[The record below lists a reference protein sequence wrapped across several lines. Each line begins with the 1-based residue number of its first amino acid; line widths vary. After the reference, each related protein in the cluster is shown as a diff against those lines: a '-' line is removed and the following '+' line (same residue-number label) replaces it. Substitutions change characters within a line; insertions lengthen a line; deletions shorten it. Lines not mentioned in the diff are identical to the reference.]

1 MNAQTVPRTVD
12 KAGDDRVI
20 MSSFEVTSTQD
31 KGYTSSNAATGF
43 KTNEV
48 LLKIP
53 QAVTLVT
60 RDLIDDIGY
69 TESSD
74 VLQFAG
80 VSNFYRGESFAMRG
94 TRIGFTLIDDMPD
107 AVPYADNIN
116 IDSYT
121 VLRGPASTLYLNA
134 SLGGTVLSNT
144 KKPLSTPQY
153 IFSARANEDGLI
165 RGEFDLTGPMGQL
178 GSAKFAYR
186 LVGASQGG
194 DTYFKNQIDERFV
207 IHPSVQMSWNN
218 TVIRFAYDHQKLE
231 HIPNANNLITPAGKL
246 YTGAGRNEAYFVSGA
261 SETHERNGAR
271 LTVLQKL
278 ADGWDLKLTG
288 SNFSYERLGSNVF
301 PSGGV
306 NWVNQTMTYTARL
319 NDRGDDFRGG
329 LIDVNGKYRLLKL
342 PMQTALGGAYNEEGG
357 HSAIRATSTFGS
369 RTVPISNPRLDL
381 ITAPGRGAY
390 PLAANPGNRSV
401 TYRANGYIQQ
411 TVELLPNRLTA
422 IAGGTYSKIK
432 INSVN
437 NIATNPPAVVTQGDE
452 NLHRYGLVLNLTKD
466 LVLYGMESTTFS
478 PQNNRDINFNV
489 LPSQIGTGRELGVK
503 TAFLDGRISST
514 ISVFKL
520 ELSNQAFFAGVRPE
534 GTNFFQP
541 IGSTT
546 QRGFDGDLAI
556 TPIPGLQFVGSFFD
570 GTVKDQ
576 AGARTPNSYER
587 SLSFFGRYEFLQ
599 GRAKGLSIGG
609 GIARISG
616 RSVSTANYT
625 IATVPKPALFILD
638 PGNLVNVFV
647 NYRFNPHWSARA
659 GVDNVLDEAYPLGA
673 QAAFFVDPS
682 PPRTFTLA
690 VTARF

>member
-1 MNAQTVPRTVD
+1 VTEERP
-12 KAGDDRVI
+12 KDDRVI
-20 MSSFEVTSTQD
+20 MSSFEVSSTQD

-94 TRIGFTLIDDMPD
+94 TRIGFTLVDDMPD

-116 IDSYT
+116 VDSYT

-144 KKPLSTPQY
+144 KKPLPTPQY
-153 IFSARANEDGLI
+153 VFSAKTNNDGMI
-165 RGEFDLTGPMGQL
+165 RGEFDLTGPIGQL
-178 GSAKFAYR
+178 GSAKFGYR
-186 LVGASQGG
+186 LVGAAQDG

-207 IHPSVQMSWNN
+207 IHPTFQMTWNN
-218 TVIRFAYDHQKLE
+218 TVVRLAYDHQELE
-231 HIPNANNLITPAGKL
+231 HIPNANNFITPAGKL
-246 YTGAGRNEAYFVSGA
+246 YTAAGRDEAYFVRNA

-271 LTVLQKL
+271 LTILQKL
-278 ADGWDLKLTG
+278 GEGWDLKLTG
-288 SNFSYERLGSNVF
+288 SSFSYERLGSNVF

-319 NDRGDDFRGG
+319 NDRGDDFRGA
-329 LIDVNGKYRLLKL
+329 LIDVNGKYRLWNI
-342 PMQTALGGAYNEEGG
+342 PMQTAFGAAYDEEAG

-369 RTVPISNPRLDL
+369 RTVSISNPRLDL
-381 ITAPGRGAY
+381 LTAPGRGDY
-390 PLAANPGNRSV
+390 PLGANPGNRSV
-401 TYRANGYIQQ
+401 TYRGNGYVQQ
-411 TVELLPNRLTA
+411 TLEIIPERLTV

-432 INSVN
+432 INSVG
-437 NIATNPPAVVTQGDE
+437 NIATNPPAVVTDGDE
-452 NLHRYGLVLNLTKD
+452 ILHRYGVVFNLTKD
-466 LVLYGMESTTFS
+466 LVVYAMESTTFS
-478 PQNNRDINFNV
+478 PQNSRDINFNV
-489 LPSQIGTGRELGVK
+489 LPSQIGTGQEVGVK

-514 ISVFKL
+514 FSVFKL
-520 ELSNQAFFAGVRPE
+520 ELTNQGFFAGVRPD
-534 GTNFFQP
+534 GTNYFQP

-546 QRGFDGDLAI
+546 QKGFDGDVAI
-556 TPIPGLQFVGSFFD
+556 TPIPGFQFVGAFFD
-570 GTVKDQ
+570 GTVEDQ
-576 AGARTPNSYER
+576 AGKRTPNSYER
-587 SLSFFGRYEFLQ
+587 SLSLFGRYEFLD
-599 GRAKGLSIGG
+599 GPAKGLSFGG

-616 RSVSTANYT
+616 RSVSTSNYT
-625 IATVPKPALFILD
+625 VATVPKPALFILE

-647 NYRFNPHWSARA
+647 NYRFNPRWSGRV
-659 GVDNVLDEAYPLGA
+659 GVDNVLDEAYAVGA
-673 QAAFFVDPS
+673 QAAHFVDPS
-682 PPRTFTLA
+682 PPRTFTFA
-690 VTARF
+690 ISGKF